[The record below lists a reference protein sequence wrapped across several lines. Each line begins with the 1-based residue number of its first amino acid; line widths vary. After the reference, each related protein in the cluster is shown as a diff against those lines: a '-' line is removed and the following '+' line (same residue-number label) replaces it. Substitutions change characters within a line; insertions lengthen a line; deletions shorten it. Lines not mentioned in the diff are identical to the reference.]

1 MQHRDNLNVIHLNP
15 PRTWCIPHAH
25 IIMTTSRNMKA
36 SEESD
41 PLESHYEQETKEQM
55 AEQSGGSNSDSSS
68 SECSLDLDVEDVL

>member
-1 MQHRDNLNVIHLNP
+1 
-15 PRTWCIPHAH
+15 
-25 IIMTTSRNMKA
+25 MKA